1 MTSIHRSAALQVAS
15 GSQCRCGRV
24 VVVADANPNAPM
36 TMLNLRRQTR
46 RMDRATLEEQFR
58 LTKAHVALGNEQIA
72 RQRELVSLLEQ
83 AGKDA
88 TTANQMLRHLEKL
101 QEVFVAE
108 AWKLSLQ
115 LACISE

>member
-58 LTKAHVALGNEQIA
+58 LTKAHVALANEQIA

-88 TTANQMLRHLEKL
+88 TAANQMLKHLEKL

-115 LACISE
+115 LAGI

>member
-1 MTSIHRSAALQVAS
+1 MSLPEF
-15 GSQCRCGRV
+15 
-24 VVVADANPNAPM
+24 NPNAPM
-36 TMLNLRRQTR
+36 TTLNLRPQTF

-72 RQRELVSLLEQ
+72 RQRELIRLLEQ

-88 TTANQMLRHLEKL
+88 AAANQLLRHLEKL

-108 AWKLSLQ
+108 AWKLSVQ
-115 LACISE
+115 LASIPE